1 MTKRKFI
8 SNSILFLV
16 LLVFLAIIIFSSSLN
31 NRNLFVILGFISIGA
46 ISLINIVEDT
56 RIYSI
61 NKLFWYFELI
71 FFCAAPL
78 CQYLSEYYPWG
89 YQLKDPDIIYAEILI
104 FLWCIIYHLSYRYK
118 FSKKYHSK
126 NNLIKSYCLKA
137 RYYSSYALQFIF
149 IIAILFF
156 ILLISMTGFYNLFFR
171 SENTIDIEN
180 STLNFIIRKFL
191 TAFPSIT
198 CSIFII
204 LTKQKEKNYL
214 PCIICLLIIV
224 FCSNFPLS
232 TTRYWMGT
240 IFIGIFLTAYAKRKE
255 SRLMDYGILFGFL
268 VLFPFLFLFKTV
280 TIIDLFNGKIS
291 YTGILNS
298 FNSIDFD
305 AFSLFVRTIMYVR
318 ENGLSFGWQ
327 LMNILF
333 FMIPRRIWPSKPT
346 VTSVLVA
353 SSQHQRFTN
362 LSEPLQGE
370 AYINFGI
377 LGIIGFALLYAKF
390 NKTLDDWFW
399 KESSDNELN
408 IINIAYPYIAVITL
422 YINRGPLQPA
432 FIQTIALLS
441 PLFLISSLSKS
452 QRKEDHEK

>member
-1 MTKRKFI
+1 M
-8 SNSILFLV
+8 
-16 LLVFLAIIIFSSSLN
+16 
-31 NRNLFVILGFISIGA
+31 
-46 ISLINIVEDT
+46 
-56 RIYSI
+56 
-61 NKLFWYFELI
+61 
-71 FFCAAPL
+71 
-78 CQYLSEYYPWG
+78 
-89 YQLKDPDIIYAEILI
+89 
-104 FLWCIIYHLSYRYK
+104 
-118 FSKKYHSK
+118 
-126 NNLIKSYCLKA
+126 
-137 RYYSSYALQFIF
+137 
-149 IIAILFF
+149 
-156 ILLISMTGFYNLFFR
+156 
-171 SENTIDIEN
+171 
-180 STLNFIIRKFL
+180 
-191 TAFPSIT
+191 
-198 CSIFII
+198 
-204 LTKQKEKNYL
+204 
-214 PCIICLLIIV
+214 
-224 FCSNFPLS
+224 
-232 TTRYWMGT
+232 
-240 IFIGIFLTAYAKRKE
+240 
-255 SRLMDYGILFGFL
+255 
-268 VLFPFLFLFKTV
+268 
-280 TIIDLFNGKIS
+280 TIIDLFNGNIS
-291 YTGILNS
+291 YSGILNS

-305 AFSLFVRTIMYVR
+305 AFSLIVRTIMYVR

-390 NKTLDDWFW
+390 NKMLDDWFW

-432 FIQTIALLS
+432 FIQTIALLL